1 MFNEEWELMT
11 EPLLLNAL
19 PVISLSG
26 IATKEDEYK
35 SKRAEF
41 WSEYESTFDGRDASN
56 DKIDD
61 LMQEIKH
68 PKIEEPDLHDPTVFG
83 PLFESA
89 NRNLNLYHSK
99 DTMDGF
105 FELYD
110 DIELLRSRQ
119 ELETP
124 KWDCRVE
131 TLEQYITGIANK
143 YTR

>member
-19 PVISLSG
+19 PVVSLSG

-35 SKRAEF
+35 TKRATF
-41 WSEYESTFDGRDASN
+41 WKEYEKTFDGRDTTTDN
-56 DKIDD
+56 IDD
-61 LMQEIKH
+61 LMNEIKY
-68 PKIEEPDLHDPTVFG
+68 PKVVKPDLQDPAVFG

-89 NRNLNLYHSK
+89 NRNLCLYHSN

-110 DIELLRSRQ
+110 DIEFLRSR
-119 ELETP
+119 
-124 KWDCRVE
+124 
-131 TLEQYITGIANK
+131 
-143 YTR
+143 